1 VVFVERALERRAA
14 MAGGAEGDALCR
26 DGGIGMFGVVRDH
39 ESRDVNEHGR
49 GAGFPAS
56 GLTFFIRA

>member
-1 VVFVERALERRAA
+1 